1 MINCIWF
8 VVGALGLLQISPSLA
23 MSLFGD
29 DPVRVNFCCP
39 DGEML
44 RLRIS
49 KDQLLGSWSYH
60 MAECVRRKGAKNTLE
75 GMEVSFL
82 DSKNNQTEV
91 KRKLAK
97 LDNKMPKCGR
107 GLQISALNFNQTNLY
122 ANGTSQL
129 KPSVSIELRQYN
141 ESVTDARQGNVYMDG
156 KPVCDDGWD
165 RNAARVACRELGF
178 ADGEPTV
185 GSQYGN
191 VEDDMAMDEIS
202 CRGDESSL
210 YECDYTSLDDCG
222 GAEGAGVVCSDTDGS
237 TVSVDLS
244 GKLVLRAEEVD
255 TEDYCLAETWELA
268 DGNLYESYQTVPY
281 RLDGFDGTLALS
293 CDQCMEEVV
302 CFYVRSF
309 LENFGAKVWDENVQ
323 ISGGDGDFFINNIVR
338 IVDKNGDN
346 EVNLEE
352 FKSKID
358 EYLTIA
364 FNILDRDDDGSIDEV
379 LTNESIKEY
388 SLEFFEQL
396 LKIVVEYFD
405 SNEDE
410 SISTADF
417 ISEFKRSDRNEDG
430 KVTIYELTG
439 LSLINLPAPLYTAY
453 TLLDENQDE
462 ILTLD
467 EMLSFLRRTFTII
480 DKNADCYIN
489 LKEIVAALGESG
501 LKEDFQLGVTLIG
514 QQYLTLAKYF
524 VDGFIAKADTNE
536 DTKVTLAEI
545 LKFPDFS
552 FIDRSIQIALSMG
565 YPNGPT
571 FAYLTGENRY
581 TRRGSW
587 REGGDRAVV
596 VWLTTLNTFLDNPVY
611 QSAPAQCGLA
621 GQ

>member
-1 MINCIWF
+1 MLDHITLY
-8 VVGALGLLQISPSLA
+8 VGALVLLQISPILA
-23 MSLFGD
+23 MSLSADG
-29 DPVRVNFCCP
+29 PVGVNFCCP
-39 DGEML
+39 DEEIL
-44 RLRIS
+44 RLRKVGDNLPDWTI
-49 KDQLLGSWSYH
+49 Q
-60 MAECVRRKGAKNTLE
+60 AECVRKKGAKSMLDGVE
-75 GMEVSFL
+75 ISVL

-268 DGNLYESYQTVPY
+268 GGNLYESYQTVPY

-309 LENFGAKVWDENVQ
+309 LENFGAKVWDENVR

-352 FKSKID
+352 FKSKIV

-467 EMLSFLRRTFTII
+467 EMLGFLRRTFTII

-489 LKEIVAALGESG
+489 LEEIVAALGESD
-501 LKEDFQLGVTLIG
+501 LKEDFQLGLTLIG

-524 VDGFIAKADTNE
+524 VDGFIAKADTNK

-545 LKFPDFS
+545 VKFADFS

-571 FAYLTGENRY
+571 FAYLTGGNRY

-587 REGGDRAVV
+587 RKDGDRAVV

-621 GQ
+621 GAQ